1 MDIKNIIES
10 TLNIPVREL
19 SEPALQT
26 GYATWYKSFVE
37 SELSGNGEVTE
48 ETETYEIDIW
58 GKGRQDVINK
68 TSLLKKAIINIKYNT
83 FPNVTFSYDTN
94 GKMWRG
100 NMNFKHMKEDIDGI
114 S

>member
-1 MDIKNIIES
+1 MDIEQIIKT
-10 TLNIPVREL
+10 TLNIPVIDL
-19 SEPALQT
+19 SKPILAPC
-26 GYATWYKSFVE
+26 ATWYQSFEE

-48 ETETYEIDIW
+48 ESETYEIDIW

-68 TSLLKKAIINIKYNT
+68 TGLLKKALINIKYNT

-100 NMNFKHMKEDIDGI
+100 NLNFKHVKEDTDVV
-114 S
+114 

>member
-1 MDIKNIIES
+1 MDIEQIIKT
-10 TLNIPVREL
+10 TLNIPVIDL
-19 SEPALQT
+19 SKPIMAPC
-26 GYATWYKSFVE
+26 ATWYQSFEE

-48 ETETYEIDIW
+48 ESETYEIDIW

-68 TSLLKKAIINIKYNT
+68 TGLLKKAFINIKYNT

-100 NMNFKHMKEDIDGI
+100 NLNFKHVKEDTDVV
-114 S
+114 